1 MKIVRDKFKWGDGGS
16 IRNIIEAKKLAVCGE
31 PPAKGAKGGRA
42 KKPKA
47 EKPAA
52 PTSDSK

>member
-1 MKIVRDKFKWGDGGS
+1 MKILRDKFKWGDGGS